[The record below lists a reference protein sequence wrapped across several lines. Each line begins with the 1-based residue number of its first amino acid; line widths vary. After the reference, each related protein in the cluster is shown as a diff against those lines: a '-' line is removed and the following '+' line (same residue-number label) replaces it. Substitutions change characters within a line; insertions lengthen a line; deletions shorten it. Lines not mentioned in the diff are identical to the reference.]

1 MRSTTLLRYALF
13 VSLLSGLSFI
23 QPVHASR
30 CVTTAAG
37 TQQWGNAAIYPVN
50 NGGYASQPHLFAV
63 EFTAT
68 PTANGGN
75 VLFGLSN
82 GPKTT
87 WSGIATIVRFKE
99 NNTVDVRDGGG
110 YRADTVFSYT
120 ANTHYWVRMEVNL
133 AAHTYSVFIRP
144 GNYLHFGGAWEPVQI
159 AKDYR
164 FRTEQQ
170 SVTALNNM
178 VVESEIG
185 GLGVCTE
192 STTQMLAAS
201 AGQWQNASFPSAIP
215 LYSDPGLRSVYFDV
229 TPLASNSDVLLAL
242 TNGPKQTWTGLAA
255 IVRFHDDGTI
265 DVRNG
270 DRYMADTPMT
280 YEANRRYHVT
290 IQVQPSKN
298 GAPPNYSVTVQ
309 PEGGAA
315 QTIATNYAFRT
326 EQQNVQSLDNW
337 TLEAE
342 VGAGRARYLGT
353 DLN

>member
-1 MRSTTLLRYALF
+1 MRSTRLLRYALF
-13 VSLLSGLSFI
+13 VSLLSSLSFI
-23 QPVHASR
+23 QPAQASR
-30 CVTTAAG
+30 CVSTTAG
-37 TQQWGNAAIYPVN
+37 TQQWGNTAIYPVN

-68 PTANGGN
+68 PHTDGGN
-75 VLFGLSN
+75 VLFGLSD

-99 NNTVDVRDGGG
+99 NNTVDVRDGGA
-110 YRADTVFSYT
+110 YRADQVFSYT
-120 ANTHYWVRMEVNL
+120 AGTHYWVRMEVNL
-133 AAHTYSVFIRP
+133 AAHTYSVFIRN
-144 GNYLHFGGAWEPVQI
+144 GNYLHFGTAAPFVQI

-192 STTQMLAAS
+192 NTTQMLAAS
-201 AGQWQNASFPSAIP
+201 AGQWQNAGLAEIP
-215 LYSDPGLRSVYFDV
+215 LYSDPALRLVYFEV
-229 TPLASNSDVLLAL
+229 TPLANNSDILLAL
-242 TNGPKQTWTGLAA
+242 TNGPKQTWSGLAA

-270 DRYMADTPMT
+270 DRYMSDTPMT
-280 YEANRRYHVT
+280 YEPNLRYRVT
-290 IQVQPSKN
+290 LYVQPSKN
-298 GAPPNYSVTVQ
+298 GAPPNYSVAVQ
-309 PEGGAA
+309 PEGGTH
-315 QTIATNYAFRT
+315 QIIARNYAFRT
-326 EQQNVQSLDNW
+326 EQQNVQLLNNW

-342 VGAGRARYLGT
+342 VGAGRARYVGM